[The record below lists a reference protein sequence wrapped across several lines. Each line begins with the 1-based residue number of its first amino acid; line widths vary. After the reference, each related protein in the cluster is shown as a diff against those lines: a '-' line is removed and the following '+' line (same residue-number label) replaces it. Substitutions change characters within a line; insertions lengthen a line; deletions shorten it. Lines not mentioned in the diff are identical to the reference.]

1 MLCISAAYAVIRC
14 PSVRS
19 SVCLSRSCILSKRIK
34 TYLQFFS
41 PSNSHTILAFL
52 AKRYGNIPTGTE
64 AKIAIFDQ
72 YLALASTTAGPSRVV
87 NISTVEYWLQHLLV
101 VRLPRSTNAA
111 APCFSESCLCQ
122 KASTLNRRQQ
132 NILIVR
138 NSKSE
143 AEVTNSRTYCNFE
156 ATDRHE
162 ASHVFVNGF

>member
-122 KASTLNRRQQ
+122 KASTLCGRQQ
-132 NILIVR
+132 NRI
-138 NSKSE
+138 
-143 AEVTNSRTYCNFE
+143 
-156 ATDRHE
+156 
-162 ASHVFVNGF
+162 